1 MFSRFFN
8 FSSEKNG
15 TSDSSAIRNTFKLM
29 PRPPTNHPAQGETYL
44 HQNLPMFI
52 QKKMFYLNFLDDNGS
67 YDLVMFHLLKTNKH
81 KSQP

>member
-8 FSSEKNG
+8 FNSEKNG

-29 PRPPTNHPAQGETYL
+29 PRPPTNHSAQGETYV

-52 QKKMFYLNFLDDNGS
+52 QKTMFYLNFLDDNGS
-67 YDLVMFHLLKTNKH
+67 YDFVMFVCEQTNKKVSH
-81 KSQP
+81 K